1 MTDKEW
7 KELCEWVREKELKY
21 LMVSPL
27 FIGDCIELYI
37 EETYTTITFYKNG
50 MVSVDG
56 KVIKNNLKQAEIKS
70 IIESLL

>member
-7 KELCEWVREKELKY
+7 NELCDWVREKKLKY
-21 LMVSPL
+21 LMVSSL

-37 EETYTTITFYKNG
+37 EQTNTTVTFYKNG
-50 MVSVDG
+50 MISIEG
-56 KVIKNNLKQAEIKS
+56 KVIKNNLRQTEIKS

>member
-1 MTDKEW
+1 MTDKEF
-7 KELCEWVREKELKY
+7 KELCDWVREKELKY

-37 EETYTTITFYKNG
+37 EETNTTITFYKNG

-56 KVIKNNLKQAEIKS
+56 RVIKNNLKQAEIKS
-70 IIESLL
+70 IIENLL